1 MHVRDAIAS
10 RYSCRSFLPTP
21 IPEKT
26 VREIVERAARAPSA
40 GNIQPWR
47 VDVLA
52 GERLEALKALMR
64 PRMSELP
71 KGEGTE
77 YPIYPPDLQP
87 PYSDRR
93 FAVGEMLYRSIDVA
107 REDKPAR
114 YRQYARNFEFF
125 GAPVGLFVSIERSFV
140 VAQWVDLGSFIQNI
154 MLLARDFG
162 LHTCPQEAWASFSR
176 TVSAFLDLPAGTM
189 VFCGIALGHADEQAA
204 INSWRATR
212 VPLRDF
218 ATFSGFAD

>member
-21 IPEKT
+21 IAEET

-47 VDVLA
+47 VDALA

-125 GAPVGLFVSIERSFV
+125 GAPVGLFVSIERAFV

-154 MLLARDFG
+154 MLLARDYG

-176 TVSAFLDLPAGTM
+176 TVSTFLDLPAGTM
-189 VFCGIALGHADEQAA
+189 LFCGIALGHADEQAA
-204 INSWRATR
+204 INSWRAPR

>member
-1 MHVRDAIAS
+1 M
-10 RYSCRSFLPTP
+10 
-21 IPEKT
+21 
-26 VREIVERAARAPSA
+26 ERAARAPSA

-47 VDVLA
+47 VDALA

-77 YPIYPPDLQP
+77 YAIYPARSAAALQRRAA
-87 PYSDRR
+87 SRSAKCSTVDRR
-93 FAVGEMLYRSIDVA
+93 P

-125 GAPVGLFVSIERSFV
+125 GAPVGLFVSIERAFV
-140 VAQWVDLGSFIQNI
+140 VAQWVDLGSYIQNI
-154 MLLARDFG
+154 MLLARDYG

-176 TVSAFLDLPAGTM
+176 PSPRSSHLPPTHDAVLRHRARPRRRAGRDQFLARAARA
-189 VFCGIALGHADEQAA
+189 IA
-204 INSWRATR
+204 ATSR
-212 VPLRDF
+212 PFPGLRTNRRIF
-218 ATFSGFAD
+218 AVIAR